1 MYRAGLLQNFLV
13 NMVGPVGSDRRDYES
28 LEFYI
33 TEDEGLMHGKASGG
47 GRFAV
52 KVPGGGEVVEGGF

>member
-1 MYRAGLLQNFLV
+1 
-13 NMVGPVGSDRRDYES
+13 MVGPVGSDRRDYES

-52 KVPGGGEVVEGGF
+52 EVTGGGEVVEGGF